1 MHLYSCHLPKTGGTS
16 VLYAMR
22 EIYGQNKIF
31 SVGKRSLTIKNKDFI
46 EFCLGNKISNF
57 DLCDYYHV
65 SGHSNN
71 SILLT
76 FLDYDPNKFKTYL
89 IIRDPI
95 SLFWSQYQFTETNN
109 KERP

>member
-46 EFCLGNKISNF
+46 EFCLGNKISN
-57 DLCDYYHV
+57 LE
-65 SGHSNN
+65 
-71 SILLT
+71 L
-76 FLDYDPNKFKTYL
+76 
-89 IIRDPI
+89 
-95 SLFWSQYQFTETNN
+95 
-109 KERP
+109 